1 MFTRVVKFDWSE
13 MKSVA
18 TGVRAKT
25 LRRRVKRVKVRS
37 SDFINEPGKQAS
49 VTKVATGT
57 VNQGSG

>member
-13 MKSVA
+13 MKSVD

-25 LRRRVKRVKVRS
+25 LRRRVKRVKVRR
-37 SDFINEPGKQAS
+37 SDFMNEPGKQAS
-49 VTKVATGT
+49 VTNVVTGT

>member
-1 MFTRVVKFDWSE
+1 VLTRIDKFDWSE

-18 TGVRAKT
+18 AGVRTRA
-25 LRRRVKRVKVRS
+25 LSRRVKRVKVRR

-49 VTKVATGT
+49 VTRVVTGT